1 MTRRRAPRKKGRRA
15 AALPAGLPTANIDRI
30 RLRLQGWFLRTLRM
44 DTAGE
49 YGKLK
54 RLLELFLL
62 QCASHLDTHLW
73 DRSTEVAMEE
83 ALQHLALRW
92 GPKFRRPLEVEIR
105 VTDTHLKF
113 SLTAPQEAGESSAR
127 SLTSKQ
133 RQRREAAAERSL
145 YLVRRLANRLHVG
158 PAGRQLVFWR
168 LVHRDWDLRLKRRGR
183 VG

>member
-1 MTRRRAPRKKGRRA
+1 MTRRQAPRKKGGRA
-15 AALPAGLPTANIDRI
+15 AVVPAGLPTANVDHL
-30 RLRLQGWFLRTLRM
+30 RLHLQGWYLRTLRM

-62 QCASHLDTHLW
+62 QAESQLNTHFW
-73 DRSTEVAMEE
+73 ERSTEVAVEE

-92 GPKFRRPLEVEIR
+92 GPKFHRPLEVEIR

-113 SLTAPQEAGESSAR
+113 SLNVPREAGEGSPR

-145 YLVRRLANRLHVG
+145 YIVRRLANRLHVG

-168 LVHRDWDLRLKRRGR
+168 LVHRDWDLRLKGRGR

>member
-1 MTRRRAPRKKGRRA
+1 VTRGRAPRKKSRRA
-15 AALPAGLPTANIDRI
+15 AAASAGLPTANVDHI
-30 RLRLQGWFLRTLRM
+30 RLHLQGWYLRTLRM

-62 QCASHLDTHLW
+62 QAGSHLETHLW
-73 DRSTEVAMEE
+73 DRSSEVAVEE

-92 GPKFRRPLEVEIR
+92 GPKFRRPLEVEIWI
-105 VTDTHLKF
+105 TDTHLKF
-113 SLTAPQEAGESSAR
+113 SLTVPREASESSTR

-145 YLVRRLANRLHVG
+145 YVVRRLANRLHVG

-168 LVHRDWDLRLKRRGR
+168 LVHRDWELRLKRRGR

>member
-1 MTRRRAPRKKGRRA
+1 M
-15 AALPAGLPTANIDRI
+15 
-30 RLRLQGWFLRTLRM
+30 QGWFLRTLRM
-44 DTAGE
+44 DTTGE

-62 QCASHLDTHLW
+62 QAEKQLNIHLW
-73 DRSTEVAMEE
+73 DQGTEVAVEE

-92 GPKFRRPLEVEIR
+92 GPKFRRLLEVEMR

-113 SLTAPQEAGESSAR
+113 SLTVPRDAYPSSAR
-127 SLTSKQ
+127 ALTTKQ

-145 YLVRRLANRLHVG
+145 YVVRRLANRLHVG
-158 PAGRQLVFWR
+158 PAGHQLVFWR
-168 LVHRDWDLRLKRRGR
+168 LVQRRWDLGLKRRGR